1 MSKLT
6 YPEAVSI
13 YPFDKNEID
22 MIMLNAMECTLMWST
37 KDGWP
42 VGVIHSFIWKDNK
55 IWLTFLAHR
64 HRAAAIRRDN
74 RVSVTISSRAYEF
87 DAKDLPSGAI
97 TFKGE
102 GVFFDDDDTKRW
114 FYRAL
119 SEKNSPDDPKSMSEM
134 LNSPT
139 RAILCVTPTK
149 NIMYNKRLAEAHAK
163 GEASEETLGKALES
177 DAIRMNKTQ

>member
-1 MSKLT
+1 MSKLS

-13 YPFDKNEID
+13 YPFNNNEID
-22 MIMLNAMECTLMWST
+22 MIMNNAMECTLMWST

-42 VGVIHSFIWKDNK
+42 VGVIHSFIWKNNK

-74 RVSVTISSRAYEF
+74 RVSVTISSRAYET
-87 DAKDLPSGAI
+87 DVQNLPAGAI

-102 GVFFDDDDTKRW
+102 GVLFDDEETKGW
-114 FYRAL
+114 FYKAL
-119 SEKNSPDDPKSMSEM
+119 SEKNSPDNPKSMFEI

-139 RAILCVTPTK
+139 RLILCVTPTK
-149 NIMYNKRLAEAHAK
+149 KIMYNKLLAEAHAK
-163 GEASEETLGKALES
+163 GEVSEDRLGKPLES
-177 DAIRMNKTQ
+177 DAIRMTSPQ

>member
-1 MSKLT
+1 MPNLT

-13 YPFDKNEID
+13 YPFNDNEID
-22 MIMLNAMECTLMWST
+22 VIMHNAMECTLMWST

-55 IWLTFLAHR
+55 IWLTFVAHR

-74 RVSVTISSRAYEF
+74 RVSVTNSSRAYEP
-87 DAKDLPSGAI
+87 DAQNLPVGGI
-97 TFKGE
+97 TFKGK

-114 FYRAL
+114 FYKAL
-119 SEKNSPDDPKSMSEM
+119 SEKNSPDNPESMSEI

-139 RAILCVTPTK
+139 RLILCVTPTK
-149 NIMYNKRLAEAHAK
+149 KIMYNKLLAEAHAR
-163 GEASEETLGKALES
+163 GVASEEMLGKPLES
-177 DAIRMNKTQ
+177 DAIRMNKPR